1 MILFSRSSMEQTLQ
15 PARNCALAQMVSLE
29 KRKTIPGSFP
39 ALPVRRMT
47 TGIAYLGTSALR
59 MGGEITERSPA
70 SQSHGGRWH
79 CAQGREVGRDRNGL
93 PLDTRQMGRK
103 KWIFFFFSFFFLS
116 LQNNEFSQDLHSY
129 LPLSSLSPTLYSLRS
144 QLAVP

>member
-47 TGIAYLGTSALR
+47 TGTAYLGASALR
-59 MGGEITERSPA
+59 MGGESTERSPA
-70 SQSHGGRWH
+70 SQRHGGRWH
-79 CAQGREVGRDRNGL
+79 CAQGGEVGRERNGL
-93 PLDTRQMGRK
+93 SLDTRQMGRK
-103 KWIFFFFSFFFLS
+103 KWNFFFFFLS